1 MYTIGSLFYAIY
13 FWFSFPMYF
22 WMDEDEEWGIWQAI
36 QSPLAAGMG
45 VTILLDF
52 WRIAIG
58 PIYGDY
64 AGSGQLSWTG
74 KTVLGH
80 ACKAIDQRLHEL

>member
-22 WMDEDEEWGIWQAI
+22 WMDEHEDWSIWQAI
-36 QSPLAAGMG
+36 QSSLAAGMG

-52 WRIAIG
+52 WRLAIG
-58 PIYGDY
+58 PISGSY
-64 AGSGQLSWTG
+64 AGTGQLPWTG
-74 KTVLGH
+74 KPALSS
-80 ACKAIDQRLHEL
+80 ALNAIDQRLHEL